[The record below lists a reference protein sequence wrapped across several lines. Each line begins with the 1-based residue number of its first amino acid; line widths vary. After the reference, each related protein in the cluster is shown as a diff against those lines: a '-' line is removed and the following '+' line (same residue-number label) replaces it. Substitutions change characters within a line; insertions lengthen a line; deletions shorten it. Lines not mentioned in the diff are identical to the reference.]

1 MTPKTKETKTPPIV
15 ISDREAGL
23 PFSKGLLAS
32 QVMVTGLSP
41 LRAYEIADAVED
53 RLVGSDR
60 LIVTSDDLADVALEV
75 LREIAGDRYAKNFER
90 WREVERLDVP
100 LVILIGGATGV
111 GKSTIAT
118 QLAARLGIVRVVA
131 TDAIREVMRSML
143 SAELMP
149 TLHVSSFQADEALRE
164 PPTKTADAAILG
176 FREQTAAVAVGVDAL
191 IERAADEGTSIVIE
205 GAHIVPGFFDVE
217 THGGRI
223 LAVPFV
229 VGVDDEERH
238 RSHFAAREDAVAS
251 RPAQR
256 YEVGFDNIRKLQR
269 WVKSQAL
276 SHGVPVIP
284 NYSFDQSIAAVIDLV
299 MERATARAAELRAG
313 GVQASEHGRTQGSPA
328 GERASER
335 AGERAGEGRTA

>member
-1 MTPKTKETKTPPIV
+1 MTETSKTPPIV
-15 ISDREAGL
+15 ISDPEAGL

-41 LRAYEIADAVED
+41 LRAYEVADAVED
-53 RLVGSDR
+53 RLVEASCFSLTTDE
-60 LIVTSDDLADVALEV
+60 LAAVVVDAL
-75 LREIAGDRYAKNFER
+75 RDTAGERYAKNFLR
-90 WREVERLDVP
+90 WRQVERLDVP

-118 QLAARLGIVRVVA
+118 QLAARFGIVRVVA

-143 SAELMP
+143 SPELMP

-164 PPTKTADAAILG
+164 APARAGDAVILG
-176 FREQTAAVAVGVDAL
+176 FREQTAAVSVGVDAL

-217 THGGRI
+217 THGHRV

-229 VGVDDEERH
+229 IGVDDEERH
-238 RSHFAAREDAVAS
+238 RSHFGAREDAVAS

-256 YEVGFDNIRKLQR
+256 YELGFDNIRRLQR

-284 NYSFDQSIAAVIDLV
+284 NYSFDQAIAAVTDLV
-299 MERATARAAELRAG
+299 MERATSRAAELRVRDETPSPG
-313 GVQASEHGRTQGSPA
+313 GAIDLNPEPPMEPET
-328 GERASER
+328 EREK
-335 AGERAGEGRTA
+335 EGKSA

>member
-1 MTPKTKETKTPPIV
+1 VRTVIKETKTPQIV
-15 ISDREAGL
+15 ISDVEAGL

-41 LRAYEIADAVED
+41 RRAYEVADRVED
-53 RLVGSDR
+53 RLVGSGR
-60 LIVTSDDLADVALEV
+60 LTLTSEELASVAVAVLSEV
-75 LREIAGDRYAKNFER
+75 AGDRYAKNYQR

-131 TDAIREVMRSML
+131 TDAIREVMRAML
-143 SAELMP
+143 SEQLLP

-164 PPTKTADAAILG
+164 PPTRSADAVIIG
-176 FREQTAAVAVGVDAL
+176 FREQTAAVCVGVNAL

-217 THGGRI
+217 THADRI
-223 LAVPFV
+223 LAVPFI

-238 RSHFAAREDAVAS
+238 RSHFAAREGAVAA

-256 YEVGFDNIRKLQR
+256 YEVGFENIRKLQR

-299 MERATARAAELRAG
+299 MERATARAAELGRREQGRA
-313 GVQASEHGRTQGSPA
+313 EPP
-328 GERASER
+328 
-335 AGERAGEGRTA
+335 EGRREGKTA

>member
-1 MTPKTKETKTPPIV
+1 MTEKPKTPQIV
-15 ISDREAGL
+15 ISDPEAGL

-53 RLVGSDR
+53 RLVDAACFS
-60 LIVTSDDLADVALEV
+60 VTTGELADVALEV
-75 LREIAGDRYAKNFER
+75 LREIAGERYAKNFQR
-90 WREVERLDVP
+90 WRQVERLDVP

-118 QLAARLGIVRVVA
+118 QLAARFGIVRVVA

-143 SAELMP
+143 SPELMP

-164 PPTKTADAAILG
+164 APTKAADAVILG
-176 FREQTAAVAVGVDAL
+176 FREQTAAVSVGVDAL
-191 IERAADEGTSIVIE
+191 IERAAAEGTSIVIE

-217 THGGRI
+217 THSDRV

-238 RSHFAAREDAVAS
+238 RSHFGAREDAIAS

-256 YEVGFDNIRKLQR
+256 YELGFENIRKLQR

-284 NYSFDQSIAAVIDLV
+284 NYSFDQAIAAVTDLV
-299 MERATARAAELRAG
+299 MERAT
-313 GVQASEHGRTQGSPA
+313 S
-328 GERASER
+328 R
-335 AGERAGEGRTA
+335 AGELRPRGDLPPDRPTDLHHEPEQEPERKTEPETEREGKSA

>member
-1 MTPKTKETKTPPIV
+1 MTEKSKTPQIV
-15 ISDREAGL
+15 ISDPEAGL

-53 RLVGSDR
+53 RLVDAECFS
-60 LIVTSDDLADVALEV
+60 VTTEELARVALEV
-75 LREIAGDRYAKNFER
+75 LREIAGERYAKNFLR

-118 QLAARLGIVRVVA
+118 QLAARFGIVRVVA

-143 SAELMP
+143 SEELMP

-164 PPTKTADAAILG
+164 APTKAADAVILG
-176 FREQTAAVAVGVDAL
+176 FREQTAAVSVGVDAL
-191 IERAADEGTSIVIE
+191 IERAAAEGTGIVIE

-217 THGGRI
+217 TDGERI

-238 RSHFAAREDAVAS
+238 RSHFGAREDAVAS

-256 YEVGFDNIRKLQR
+256 YELGFENIRKLQR

-284 NYSFDQSIAAVIDLV
+284 NYSFDQAIAAVTDLV
-299 MERATARAAELRAG
+299 MERATSRAAELR
-313 GVQASEHGRTQGSPA
+313 
-328 GERASER
+328 ERGHAPPDLNDRR
-335 AGERAGEGRTA
+335 AEDRAEDKEGKSA